1 VTATRSPGTRELI
14 SRHLDALCG
23 QAGGRLVGTAG
34 NRAATR
40 YVRDVLAEHGLEV
53 DCPVFDCLEWLAGD
67 VRLTAGAERFEAT
80 PGPYSPSFDGRAELV
95 AASTLDEL
103 AAIAADGRIL
113 LLHGQIAEEPLA
125 PRDYVFY
132 NPEHHQAVYRLMD
145 QKRPAAVLSATGRS
159 PGTAG
164 ATYPFALFDD
174 GDFDVPSACLKDVDG
189 ERLLRHA
196 GSPVTLRID
205 SARVPS
211 TGCNVIA
218 RRGAGPGRVVLT
230 AHVDARPGT
239 PGALDDAAGVAT
251 LLAVAALLPAAGVPV
266 EFAVLNG
273 EDYYAASG
281 ELAYIAAND
290 GRWHEIA
297 LAVNVDGAGYRQG
310 FTASSWYACPDE
322 LQEACDHALA
332 AFPGVIPGDP
342 WVQGDHSLFVMHGV
356 PALAFTSEKMT
367 ALWAGIAHTEHD
379 RVELVDP
386 RKLEELAQA
395 IVAIVDAVARS
406 TRAAT
411 DHGAAAAGEAC
422 DAQDQQTREVS

>member
-1 VTATRSPGTRELI
+1 MTATPSARTPELI
-14 SRHLDALCG
+14 ARHLDALCG

-40 YVRDVLAEHGLEV
+40 YVRDVLAEQGLEV
-53 DCPVFDCLEWLAGD
+53 ACPVFDCLEWQAGD
-67 VRLTAGAERFEAT
+67 VRLAAGVEGFEAT

-95 AASTLDEL
+95 AASTLEEL
-103 AAIAADGRIL
+103 AAVAADGRIL

-125 PRDYVFY
+125 PRNYFFY
-132 NPEHHQAVYRLMD
+132 NPESHQAVYRMID
-145 QKRPAAVLSATGRS
+145 EKRPAAVLSATGRS

-196 GSPVTLRID
+196 GSQVTLRID
-205 SARVPS
+205 SARLPS

-251 LLAVAALLPAAGVPV
+251 LLAAAALLPAAGVPV

-273 EDYYAASG
+273 EDHYAAAG
-281 ELAYIAAND
+281 EMAYIAANG

-310 FTASSWYACPDE
+310 LTASSWYACPDE
-322 LQEACDHALA
+322 LRAVCDQALDD
-332 AFPGVIPGDP
+332 FPGIVPGDP
-342 WVQGDHSLFVMHGV
+342 WAQGDHSLFVMHDV
-356 PALAFTSEKMT
+356 PALAFTSEAMT
-367 ALWAGIAHTEHD
+367 ALWSGIAHTEHD

-386 RKLEELAQA
+386 GKLEELAQA
-395 IVAIVDAVARS
+395 VVAIVDA
-406 TRAAT
+406 AAL
-411 DHGAAAAGEAC
+411 AGLPR
-422 DAQDQQTREVS
+422 DRD